1 MSLCFSTGPPQT
13 LRELIENHPLDTEDI
28 KLLSVHSDQYIIPY
42 IQTYVKRCA
51 LVLFSTE
58 ERINATEEAD
68 VMSQSLVSA
77 GFDTK
82 RVEWTRDLPLVIIP
96 LLSELVSQGVS
107 LLVISIMC
115 HGKAGMLTGS
125 GNYKVSISDILQVLR
140 ERLPSSLP
148 LVSCF
153 LPFYFRFFIWAVKGF
168 QGVNGNQSDRVN
180 LIFMDNFVWRK
191 NLWPYNS
198 CSWVSFMPLAFSS
211 DPRRALCAF

>member
-1 MSLCFSTGPPQT
+1 MLCFSTGPPQT
-13 LRELIENHPLDTEDI
+13 LRELIDNHPLDTEDI

-51 LVLFSTE
+51 LVLYSTE
-58 ERINATEEAD
+58 GRINATEEAD
-68 VMSQSLVSA
+68 VMYQSLVSA

-82 RVEWTRDLPLVIIP
+82 RVEWARDLPLVIIP

-140 ERLPSSLP
+140 ERLPSSMP

-153 LPFYFRFFIWAVKGF
+153 LPLHFK
-168 QGVNGNQSDRVN
+168 
-180 LIFMDNFVWRK
+180 
-191 NLWPYNS
+191 
-198 CSWVSFMPLAFSS
+198 FSILS
-211 DPRRALCAF
+211 MAIDLTE